1 VLVLIASRSYAALL
15 VFAFLVGFTAMF
27 MMGNPGRNA
36 LIAESVDNSRRAT
49 ALSTIMTV
57 SQGVSTLMASA
68 GGYIALTMGYTPIL
82 YAVLVTDV
90 VGFGILLLFVKE
102 THKPRVPEA
111 KPLAEM
117 MRGALL
123 PETGNL
129 NLYAVMLIQGFGYAV
144 AYSLF
149 YGALTGYRG
158 FTTLELGFMSTSFNL
173 VWALGSLPLGK
184 LSDRLG
190 RKRML
195 VGSIVMGYVTVIG
208 FILFRS
214 PAAYILF
221 NGVSAVDVCF
231 WMPSWT
237 SLLAEMVP
245 QETRSSVMGK
255 MDAYGRIGAVP
266 APWLAGVL
274 LERYGFTAP
283 LFIQLATLSLSGLL
297 ILRIRD
303 PGAGSAARG

>member
-1 VLVLIASRSYAALL
+1 
-15 VFAFLVGFTAMF
+15 
-27 MMGNPGRNA
+27 
-36 LIAESVDNSRRAT
+36 
-49 ALSTIMTV
+49 
-57 SQGVSTLMASA
+57 
-68 GGYIALTMGYTPIL
+68 
-82 YAVLVTDV
+82 
-90 VGFGILLLFVKE
+90 
-102 THKPRVPEA
+102 
-111 KPLAEM
+111 
-117 MRGALL
+117 
-123 PETGNL
+123 
-129 NLYAVMLIQGFGYAV
+129 
-144 AYSLF
+144 
-149 YGALTGYRG
+149 
-158 FTTLELGFMSTSFNL
+158 
-173 VWALGSLPLGK
+173 
-184 LSDRLG
+184 
-190 RKRML
+190 ML